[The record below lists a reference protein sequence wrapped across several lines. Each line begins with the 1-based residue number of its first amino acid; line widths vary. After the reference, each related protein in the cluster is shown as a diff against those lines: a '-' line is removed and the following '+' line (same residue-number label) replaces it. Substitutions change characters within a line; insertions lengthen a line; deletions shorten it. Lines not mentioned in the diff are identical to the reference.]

1 MQRSHRRACRVAC
14 VGLTA
19 RTIGIDGNE
28 SRKLGVVRGN
38 TREMGLN
45 HIACG
50 NLTPRQSLG
59 KSGGRQFA
67 GIGFDRHGA
76 RMHELRGNDDSTGMG
91 FAFPMKSGGVLHG

>member
-1 MQRSHRRACRVAC
+1 MQRSHRRTCRVAC

-19 RTIGIDGNE
+19 CTIGIDGNE
-28 SRKLGVVRGN
+28 CRKAGVVRGN
-38 TREMGLN
+38 TREMSLN

-59 KSGGRQFA
+59 KSGGRQSA

-76 RMHELRGNDDSTGMG
+76 RMHELLGNDDSTGMG
-91 FAFPMKSGGVLHG
+91 FAYPISSGGVLHG